1 MLISDENCV
10 CGFDRRRGT
19 AARIALAEVGIA
31 LVMYMYRQEER
42 EREKEITWSSC
53 FFCVCC
59 TEEYLKERY
68 LEMLYM
74 HADYTIFD
82 LH

>member
-1 MLISDENCV
+1 
-10 CGFDRRRGT
+10 
-19 AARIALAEVGIA
+19 
-31 LVMYMYRQEER
+31 MYMYRQEER

-68 LEMLYM
+68 LEVLCMQITQFLIFTESSACAQATCFFYVHKPRVFVNP
-74 HADYTIFD
+74 HAFTKIFKP
-82 LH
+82 

>member
-1 MLISDENCV
+1 
-10 CGFDRRRGT
+10 
-19 AARIALAEVGIA
+19 
-31 LVMYMYRQEER
+31 MYMYRQEER

-68 LEMLYM
+68 LEVLCMQITQFL
-74 HADYTIFD
+74 IFTESSAW
-82 LH
+82 LMCTSHVFL